1 MNIRYDKEVDAMYI
15 TLRKATVANTKQA
28 DKHIIIDY
36 DENGQVIG
44 IELLFVT
51 ENNPDLLK
59 EFLIEHT
66 A

>member
-15 TLRKATVANTKQA
+15 TLRKAPVANTKKV
-28 DKHIIIDY
+28 DDNTVIDY
-36 DENGQVIG
+36 DENGRVIG

-51 ENNPDLLK
+51 EHNPDILK
-59 EFLIEHT
+59 EFLVEQS